1 MIGTWNS
8 LIAGIAWLGDFC
20 IGLVYTAGRA
30 ALLLAQF
37 PAQALHLIPV
47 LNRHPQRHLRRVI
60 EQMFL
65 CGVLALPVV
74 CITAIFS
81 GMVIAGQTGDALKA
95 VVGLDP
101 LGPII
106 GATMTRELGPVLT
119 AIIVAGF
126 VGGGMSST
134 IATMTVNEEID
145 ALTVMGIH
153 PVRFLYVPRLIAML
167 LVMPILTVFADVV
180 GIWGG
185 MVVAAARFGYPK
197 ALFLKYTWQFLQ
209 VEDPLFGFFK
219 AIVFGILICTISCEQ
234 GYSATGGA
242 EGVGRATMRS
252 VVYSFLLIL
261 VFNYLLYGIVW
272 QLMLAIGWGHAS
284 FN

>member
-1 MIGTWNS
+1 M
-8 LIAGIAWLGDFC
+8 IAGIAWLGDFC

-30 ALLLAQF
+30 ALLLAEF
-37 PAQALHLIPV
+37 PKHISYLLPFFSE
-47 LNRHPQRHLRRVI
+47 HPQRHIRRII

-74 CITAIFS
+74 CITAVFS
-81 GMVIAGQTGDALKA
+81 GMVIAGQTGDALKD

-101 LGPII
+101 LGPVI

-153 PVRFLYVPRLIAML
+153 PVRFLYMPRLVAML
-167 LVMPILTVFADVV
+167 LIMPVLTVFADAV

-185 MVVAAARFGYPK
+185 MVVTQARFGYPK
-197 ALFLKYTWQFLQ
+197 EMFLQYTWQFLGI
-209 VEDPLFGFFK
+209 EDPLFGFFK
-219 AIVFGILICTISCEQ
+219 SIVFGIIITTVSCEQ
-234 GYSATGGA
+234 GFSASGGA

-261 VFNYLLYGIVW
+261 VANYLLYGIIWRLLVS
-272 QLMLAIGWGHAS
+272 MGFANGSI
-284 FN
+284 